1 MGEVLWLLFFL
12 QLHLLLKSFWVI
24 DVIFFFVIVLALITI
39 DLGAA
44 LAIVLLEGY
53 LKNFDTNGVVSGLG
67 LKTSGFK
74 SVSEGSFLRSD
85 FGKL

>member
-1 MGEVLWLLFFL
+1 
-12 QLHLLLKSFWVI
+12 
-24 DVIFFFVIVLALITI
+24 VLALITI

-44 LAIVLLEGY
+44 LSIVILEGY
-53 LKNFDTNGVVSGLG
+53 LKNFDSAGALSILG
-67 LKTSGFK
+67 SSTSGFK

>member
-1 MGEVLWLLFFL
+1 
-12 QLHLLLKSFWVI
+12 
-24 DVIFFFVIVLALITI
+24 VLALITI

>member
-1 MGEVLWLLFFL
+1 LT
-12 QLHLLLKSFWVI
+12 S
-24 DVIFFFVIVLALITI
+24 FFFTIASSFKIVFNYRYNFFFIIVLALITI

-44 LAIVLLEGY
+44 LSIVILEGY
-53 LKNFDTNGVVSGLG
+53 LKNFDSAGALSILG
-67 LKTSGFK
+67 SSTSGFK